1 MAVDLK
7 LLGNVFGWVG
17 SAISIYFF
25 ISPGVP
31 FYKLVKGQIKLSDS
45 PGLLL
50 IFSFLNCILW
60 FVYGLLLDRPQMFS
74 TNGAGC
80 GITLIFITIY
90 LIFLTK
96 LKYYFTILALILL
109 VAIMGVISYLFYF
122 VIYYKVAG
130 IAANVFNVLMYAA
143 TGEKIYR
150 VIKTKD
156 YKLMPIYS
164 IIGAFLS
171 STSWFIYGLFDFEI
185 NVLIPNALG
194 ILFSVIQL
202 FVYFWIYCKV
212 KKQEHII
219 QNDANENLA
228 N

>member
-1 MAVDLK
+1 M
-7 LLGNVFGWVG
+7 VG
-17 SAISIYFF
+17 LVPYKYLFF
-25 ISPGVP
+25 LSPGVP
-31 FYKLVKGQIKLSDS
+31 FYKLIKGQIKLSDS

-50 IFSFLNCILW
+50 IFTFFNCILW
-60 FVYGLLLDRPQMFS
+60 FNYGLLLNRPQMFT

-80 GITLIFITIY
+80 GITLIFVTIY

-109 VAIMGVISYLFYF
+109 LVIMGGISYLSYY
-122 VIYYKVAG
+122 VIYFKAVG

-150 VIKTKD
+150 VIKTKN
-156 YKLMPIYS
+156 YQLMPIFS

-171 STSWFIYGLFDFEI
+171 SLWWLIYALLDFEI

-194 ILFSVIQL
+194 LVLSVVQL
-202 FVYFWIYCKV
+202 IVYFWAYCK
-212 KKQEHII
+212 KKKEGPMLEKDV
-219 QNDANENLA
+219 NDDKMV
-228 N
+228 

>member
-1 MAVDLK
+1 MAADLK
-7 LLGNVFGWVG
+7 LMGNIFGWIG
-17 SAISIYFF
+17 SVISIYFF
-25 ISPGVP
+25 LSPGVP
-31 FYKLVKGQIKLSDS
+31 FYKLIKGQIKLSDS

-60 FVYGLLLDRPQMFS
+60 FNYGLLLDRPQMFA
-74 TNGAGC
+74 TNGGGC
-80 GITLIFITIY
+80 GITLIFFTIY

-109 VAIMGVISYLFYF
+109 VGVMGLISYLCYY
-122 VIYYKVAG
+122 VIYYKAVG

-150 VIKTKD
+150 VVKTKD
-156 YKLMPIYS
+156 YKLMPIFS

-171 STSWFIYGLFDFEI
+171 STCWFIYGLFDFEI

-194 ILFSVIQL
+194 LLVSIVQL
-202 FVYFWIYCKV
+202 IVYFKIYCK
-212 KKQEHII
+212 KKKEGPMIEKDI
-219 QNDANENLA
+219 NGSKMN
-228 N
+228 

>member
-7 LLGNVFGWVG
+7 LMGDIFGWIG
-17 SAISIYFF
+17 SVISIYFF
-25 ISPGVP
+25 LSPGVP
-31 FYKLVKGQIKLSDS
+31 FYKLIKGQIKLGDS

-60 FVYGLLLDRPQMFS
+60 FNYGLLLNRPQMFA

-80 GITLIFITIY
+80 GITLIFVTIY

-109 VAIMGVISYLFYF
+109 VAVMGVISYLCYY
-122 VIYYKVAG
+122 VIYYKAVG
-130 IAANVFNVLMYAA
+130 ISANVFNVLMYAA

-150 VIKTKD
+150 VIKTKN
-156 YKLMPIYS
+156 YQLMPIFS

-171 STSWFIYGLFDFEI
+171 SLCWFIYGLFDFEI

-194 ILFSVIQL
+194 LLLSVIQL
-202 FVYFWIYCKV
+202 IVYFWAYR
-212 KKQEHII
+212 KKKKEGTLLEK
-219 QNDANENLA
+219 DVNEDKMA
-228 N
+228 